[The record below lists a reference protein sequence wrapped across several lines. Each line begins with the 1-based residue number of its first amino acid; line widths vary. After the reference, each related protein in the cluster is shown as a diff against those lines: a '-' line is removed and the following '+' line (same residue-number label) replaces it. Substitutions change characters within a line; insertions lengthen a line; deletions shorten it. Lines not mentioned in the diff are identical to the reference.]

1 MNRRRLV
8 VCFVLSA
15 LSSFAQ
21 TARIAG
27 RATDRTGAVVPG
39 TFVTVTNTQTG
50 AERKI
55 VTNEEGYYS
64 APLLQPGEYRVTV
77 EHAGFKPV
85 SRAGVK
91 LDVDQ
96 RAELD
101 FVLEIGGVSE
111 RIEVTAAAPQL
122 NTVEGSQGQVI
133 ENRRVVEFPLNGR
146 NYNELALLSAGAVQ
160 PLAGA
165 RFAGFSSGSMRDTQN
180 SFLLDGVDNNPVELA
195 GAQRR
200 SEMVQPSVDGI
211 QEFKVQTNAFA
222 AEYGR
227 AMGAVVNVT
236 TKSGTNDLHGSAFE
250 FLRNEKLDAKN
261 FFNPPGPVP
270 PFKRN
275 QYGFSVGG
283 PVYLPKIV
291 NGRN

>member
-1 MNRRRLV
+1 
-8 VCFVLSA
+8 A
-15 LSSFAQ
+15 
-21 TARIAG
+21 
-27 RATDRTGAVVPG
+27 
-39 TFVTVTNTQTG
+39 G
-50 AERKI
+50 AERR
-55 VTNEEGYYS
+55 VVPDEGGYY
-64 APLLQPGEYRVTV
+64 AARLLLAGGSRVAV
-77 EHAGFKPV
+77 EHPGFKPV
-85 SRAGVK
+85 SRAGVQ

-122 NTVEGSQGQVI
+122 NTVEGSQGQVV
-133 ENRRVVEFPLNGR
+133 EKRRGVELPLHGR
-146 NYNELALLSAGAVQ
+146 NYNELALLSAGTVQ
-160 PLAGA
+160 PPAGA
-165 RFAGFSSGSMRDTQN
+165 RFAGFRSGGSRDTQD
-180 SFLLDGVDNNPVELA
+180 SFLLAGGDNNPVELA

-200 SEMVQPSVDGI
+200 SEMVQPSVDAI

-227 AMGAVVNVT
+227 AMGAVVNLT

-261 FFNPPGPVP
+261 FFDPPGPKP

-283 PVYLPKIV
+283 PVFIPKVV
-291 NGRN
+291 NGKNKIFFFTDYEGTRIRVTNTNTSTLPTLGMRKGDFSDLLTQRNLAITDP